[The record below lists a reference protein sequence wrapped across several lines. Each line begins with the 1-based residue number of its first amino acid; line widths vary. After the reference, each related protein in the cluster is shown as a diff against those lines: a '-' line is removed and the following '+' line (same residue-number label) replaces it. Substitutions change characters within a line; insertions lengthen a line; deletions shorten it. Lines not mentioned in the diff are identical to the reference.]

1 MIPEKINSAFHL
13 RIFLLVGILF
23 GPNATSFAKQTTEE
37 LPNVILLLG
46 DDHGWD
52 ETGYNGHPY
61 LKTPVLDELAE
72 VGVRMNRFYSA
83 SPVCSPTRGSILTG
97 RHPNRYGTFTPG
109 FSIRP
114 EEISI
119 ASFMQAK
126 GYATAHFGKWHLGP
140 VKAESPTNP
149 GTMGF
154 DEWLSHDNFFEL
166 NPSLSRNGADPELF
180 KGESSEILVQEA
192 IKFIEKAKAAGKPFF
207 VVIWYGSPHEPY
219 SGLPEDL
226 ASYSTLPETFGNRQV
241 QLTSNETGM
250 PVTRLQREV
259 LQERFAEITAMDRS
273 IGDLRIYLKA
283 NELKSNTLLWYFGDN
298 GTPEEANAT
307 VHFREQKGSIY
318 EGGIRV
324 PSVLEWPTKLTPLQS
339 NVIMN
344 SADVF
349 PTLAAIIGEELPN
362 RPIDGINLIPFLYGE
377 KLERP
382 SPMLFWNGSP
392 RDLPQKDL
400 KPYLDPTLQEGTS
413 PMVKLMNGKATRDF
427 RNYIQTDI
435 IPSDFHGDR
444 AIINNQYKLVLTEN
458 KAGKTQFELFD
469 LLQDPAETNDLKEL
483 YPELTKEMANQLRI
497 WQESV
502 LNSLLGN
509 DYKKNK

>member
-1 MIPEKINSAFHL
+1 MKTKNANHL
-13 RIFLLVGILF
+13 KFFLLIGVFF
-23 GPNATSFAKQTTEE
+23 GNICSPFAQQINDE
-37 LPNVILLLG
+37 LPNVVLLLG

-109 FSIRP
+109 YSIRP

-119 ASFMQAK
+119 ASLMQQK

-149 GTMGF
+149 GAMGF

-166 NPSLSRNGADPELF
+166 NPYLSKNGADPELF
-180 KGESSEILVQEA
+180 EGESSEILVREA
-192 IKFIEKAKAAGKPFF
+192 MDFIEKAKAAGKPFF

-219 SGLPEDL
+219 SGLPEDMAL
-226 ASYSTLPETFGNRQV
+226 YSNLPETFATKEVR
-241 QLTSNETGM
+241 LTSNETGL
-250 PVTRLQREV
+250 PVTRLQRDV

-273 IGDLRIYLKA
+273 IGELRNYLDAK
-283 NELKSNTLLWYFGDN
+283 ELKSNTLLWYFGDN
-298 GTPEEANAT
+298 GTPQEANAT
-307 VHFREQKGSIY
+307 VPFREQKGSIY

-324 PSVLEWPTKLTPLQS
+324 PSVLEWPAGLPSALES

-344 SADVF
+344 SEDVF
-349 PTLAAIIGEELPN
+349 PTLAFLIGEELPN
-362 RPIDGINLIPFLYGE
+362 RPIDGINLMPFLSGE

-382 SPMLFWNGSP
+382 SPMMFWNGSP
-392 RDLPQKDL
+392 RDLPLKDQ
-400 KPYLDPTLQEGTS
+400 KPYLDPKLQEGTS

-435 IPSDFHGDR
+435 ITSDFQGDR
-444 AIINNQYKLVLTEN
+444 AIIDNRYKLVLTES
-458 KAGKTQFELFD
+458 KSGETQFELFD

-483 YPELTKEMANQLRI
+483 YPELTKKMNNQLRI

-509 DYKKNK
+509 DYKMNK